1 MNVLWRFQSI
11 PHGNIK
17 ESVLLSVLRGFVT
30 VIHIKSNENYWH
42 KYLVHQEASRLLFH
56 SIFII
61 LSAQAA
67 PLPKLLLPL
76 FLVLISSYENILGN
90 VGVSTFFSEEDY
102 SRKIPLLDWLWC
114 VLCFAL
120 ETDPISHSKD
130 LDVILKFYWDLYWM
144 GRESELFLLSGLS
157 SRLFIVRVGDER
169 QERRKKAVKWGLQEK
184 RRGSEKGQDGSVLW

>member
-42 KYLVHQEASRLLFH
+42 KYLVHQEASRLLIL

-61 LSAQAA
+61 LSAQAP
-67 PLPKLLLPL
+67 PLPKLLLLP
-76 FLVLISSYENILGN
+76 FLVLIFSYKNISAN
-90 VGVSTFFSEEDY
+90 VEVSTFFSEEDCL
-102 SRKIPLLDWLWC
+102 RKIPLLGWLWC
-114 VLCFAL
+114 VLSFAL
-120 ETDPISHSKD
+120 ETDPTSQSNYPNA
-130 LDVILKFYWDLYWM
+130 ILKFYWDLYWM

-157 SRLFIVRVGDER
+157 SRLFIVRIGDER
-169 QERRKKAVKWGLQEK
+169 QERKKKAVKWGLQEK
-184 RRGSEKGQDGSVLW
+184 RRGSEKGQDESVLW